1 MNYIEDISKKTDVK
15 EIKDYQIRKNSPML
29 VTNFLAI
36 ITQFLQISIN
46 DIMMLLCQRMSLRP
60 NIDKFLLRSK

>member
-1 MNYIEDISKKTDVK
+1 MNYIEDISKKTDAK
-15 EIKDYQIRKNSPML
+15 EIKDYQMRKNSAML
-29 VTNFLAI
+29 ATNFLAI

>member
-1 MNYIEDISKKTDVK
+1 MNCIEDISKKTDVK
-15 EIKDYQIRKNSPML
+15 EIKDYQIRKNSAML
-29 VTNFLAI
+29 ATNFLAI

>member
-15 EIKDYQIRKNSPML
+15 EIKDYQIRKNSAML

>member
-15 EIKDYQIRKNSPML
+15 EIKDYQIRKNSAML
-29 VTNFLAI
+29 ATNFLAI